1 MSRMKQVIDAL
12 EAERAEVV
20 EHLQWLDRQLE
31 EFRDR
36 QRHDGA
42 GAASAVPARSNRRA
56 TARRASQR
64 RATARTRRGNLAEQ
78 VVAYLREH
86 PGSTAGDVAKGLNA
100 NRNTIATRLSQMTKA
115 GEISKA
121 EKGYTVKA

>member
-1 MSRMKQVIDAL
+1 MKQVIDAL

-36 QRHDGA
+36 HRHDGA
-42 GAASAVPARSNRRA
+42 TSAVPARSNRRA

-78 VVAYLREH
+78 VVAYLRDH

-100 NRNTIATRLSQMTKA
+100 NRNTVATRLSQMTRA